1 MARITL
7 IGKPGCHLCDDQR
20 AVILQVVAETGA
32 TWQELSIVD
41 SPELAD
47 EYWLEI
53 PVVLVDDTKV
63 GFWGVTADQIR
74 TALDKGST
82 VTPL

>member
-20 AVILQVVAETGA
+20 AVIVAVSAETGA
-32 TWQELSIVD
+32 TWEELSVTD

-47 EYWLEI
+47 EYWLEV
-53 PVVLVDDTKV
+53 PAVLVDDIKIGYWV
-63 GFWGVTADQIR
+63 VTTQQIR
-74 TALDKGST
+74 DALDRGST

>member
-20 AVILQVVAETGA
+20 AVIEAVAAETGA
-32 TWQELSIVD
+32 SWEELLVTD
-41 SPELAD
+41 SLELAD
-47 EYWLEI
+47 EYWLEV
-53 PVVLVDDTKV
+53 PAVLVDGKKIGYWV
-63 GFWGVTADQIR
+63 VTADSIR
-74 TALDKGST
+74 TALADGPT